1 MLYAIKLARHWFAPW
16 PRRRATATAVQWLAM
31 LALLLL
37 LASTDARP
45 LTLRRKMVQK
55 SPACPGSPASRH
67 SQCSLKVD
75 FDQSCVQVAAEIVAR
90 LRGEQGWRCPKSHPG
105 SYELISESA
114 AAVQGRRTTGA
125 GATPPGPGKSYTDAF
140 GFQLAASASGGGTG
154 HTCSES
160 QGPSFCDYSTNYC
173 NMRNLYCNTAEGC
186 KVVHHEL
193 TSKEEVD
200 ASCYH
205 APKCQGSLKGYET
218 NKEMCK
224 R

>member
-1 MLYAIKLARHWFAPW
+1 MSYRLAETTVYAELH
-16 PRRRATATAVQWLAM
+16 PRQDGA
-31 LALLLL
+31 
-37 LASTDARP
+37 
-45 LTLRRKMVQK
+45 
-55 SPACPGSPASRH
+55 
-67 SQCSLKVD
+67 
-75 FDQSCVQVAAEIVAR
+75 
-90 LRGEQGWRCPKSHPG
+90 LRGP
-105 SYELISESA
+105 
-114 AAVQGRRTTGA
+114 
-125 GATPPGPGKSYTDAF
+125 SYTDAF
-140 GFQLAASASGGGTG
+140 GFQLAASPRVAGARSTPALD
-154 HTCSES
+154 TCSES

-173 NMRNLYCNTAEGC
+173 NIRNLYCNTAEGC